1 MSINFLKYRKIYYF
15 LSGVLALVSLGALVI
30 FGLNLGIDFKGGA
43 ILELKFAT
51 RPENLVIQK
60 ELTEFSLGEVTI
72 QPIGEKNVILRFRDI
87 DEETHQEIIS
97 SLNEI
102 SEVEEV
108 RFENIGP
115 VISKEM
121 RSKTLILIF
130 VSVLA
135 MFIYM
140 TVAFRK
146 IPPPISGWQFG
157 IVSIVTLF
165 FDILIPLG
173 LLAFLGK
180 FYNVQFTIPTVT
192 ALLTILGYTM
202 NDKVIVLDR
211 TRENLLRTSERSF
224 DKLVNQSLNQVLS
237 RSLSTGSCSLL
248 VLLVLFFFGGET
260 LKYFSLILFVGIL
273 IGTYSSLFL
282 ASPILVTWLNRKWK

>member
-1 MSINFLKYRKIYYF
+1 MNINFLKYRKIYYI
-15 LSGVLALVSLGALVI
+15 LSGVLALVSLGALII
-30 FGLNLGIDFKGGA
+30 FGLKLGIDFKGGT
-43 ILELKFAT
+43 ILELEFAK
-51 RPENLVIQK
+51 RPENPVIQEK
-60 ELTEFSLGEVTI
+60 LTEFDLGKITV
-72 QPIGEKNVILRFRDI
+72 QPAGKKDVILRFKNI
-87 DEETHQEIIS
+87 DEKTHQEVIS

-102 SEVEEV
+102 STVEEI

-115 VISKEM
+115 IISKEM

-130 VSVLA
+130 FSVLA
-135 MFIYM
+135 MFVYM
-140 TVAFRK
+140 VIAFRE

-180 FYNVQFTIPTVT
+180 FYNVQFTIPIVT
-192 ALLTILGYTM
+192 ALLAILGYTM

-211 TRENLLRTSERSF
+211 TRENLLRTSKINF
-224 DKLVNQSLNQVLS
+224 DELVNQSLNQVLS
-237 RSLSTGSCSLL
+237 RSLSTGSCTLL
-248 VLLVLFFFGGET
+248 VLLALFLFGGET

-282 ASPILVTWLNRKWK
+282 ASPILVTWLTRRWK